1 MLIRMDSADMDT
13 GAIVAATRVLA
24 PVSAPAL
31 LLGGLLLLIGP

>member
-1 MLIRMDSADMDT
+1 MLIRNDSADMDT
-13 GAIVAATRVLA
+13 GAIIAAPRALA